1 MDTRVA
7 TIIQTDDSEAS
18 DVHFEWNI
26 SKTVNVVLTRYDVSN
41 PQVIES
47 QEIIDTF
54 GFSEQPSLQQV
65 IIACEEY
72 FNAEV

>member
-7 TIIQTDDSEAS
+7 TIIQTDRSEERN
-18 DVHFEWNI
+18 VHFEWNM
-26 SKTVNVVLTRYDVSN
+26 SKTVNVVCTWYDRWDAEK
-41 PQVIES
+41 IDS

-54 GFSEQPSLQQV
+54 GFSEQPTLEQV

-72 FNAEV
+72 FND